1 MTGQMSIL
9 FLLPLVLIGYFLLVR
24 PQQQQARR
32 QRDLVS
38 SLQVGAEVQTA
49 GGIVGRIIDL
59 DDQFVQLQ
67 VGPGTVITFVRGAVQ
82 KVISLPESGA
92 SDLGAPEAGD
102 QPYGHDPIDLTPAE
116 EPADPEPPAS
126 ASSLP
131 SDPPAQPG
139 PLFDRPNDQAGQ
151 ATTSLPVSPP
161 SEPPPPPQWSPD
173 APPQEG
179 SGDDA

>member
-1 MTGQMSIL
+1 MSIL
-9 FLLPLVLIGYFLLVR
+9 FILPIVLIGYFLLVR
-24 PQQQQARR
+24 PQQQQVRR

-82 KVISLPESGA
+82 KVISLPDSDA
-92 SDLGAPEAGD
+92 VDLGVPEPGD
-102 QPYGHDPIDLTPAE
+102 QPYGVASIDLSDDAGSPGSPA
-116 EPADPEPPAS
+116 PES
-126 ASSLP
+126 GP
-131 SDPPAQPG
+131 SAQPG
-139 PLFDRPNDQAGQ
+139 PLFDSPSDQAGQ

-161 SEPPPPPQWSPD
+161 SEPSPPPSWSPG
-173 APPQEG
+173 APEQG
-179 SGDDA
+179 SGEDAEA